1 MKKLL
6 ILSGKGGTGKT
17 TVAAAFI
24 GFAQAEAIA
33 DCDVDAPNLHLVIQL
48 DTEPEQWAFFGS
60 QKARILPDKCADCGL
75 CAQACRFDA
84 IQRTATGFAVR
95 EYRCEGCGVCTYIC
109 PQKAVVMEDDLVGT
123 QTRYQGKRVFS
134 TASLRMGRGNSG
146 KLVTAVKDA
155 LMEAVAD
162 QELSIIDGSP
172 GIGCSVIA
180 SVSGVDL
187 VLLVTEPSL
196 SGISDMK
203 RILKT
208 AAILGARTAVCVN
221 KVDVNREN
229 AVTIERFCDAHNIPF
244 MGTIPYDPQASA
256 AINAGISLSQ
266 VSCPASEALRRV
278 YTKTMKQLEGGA
290 A

>member
-84 IQRTATGFAVR
+84 IQRTATGVAVR
-95 EYRCEGCGVCTYIC
+95 EYRCEGCGVCAYVC
-109 PQKAVVMEDDLVGT
+109 SQKAIVMEEDLAGT
-123 QTRYQGKRVFS
+123 QTRYRGKRVFS

-172 GIGCSVIA
+172 GIGCPVIA

-221 KVDVNREN
+221 KVDMNREN
-229 AVTIERFCDAHNIPF
+229 AETIERFCDAHNIPF
-244 MGTIPYDPQASA
+244 MGMIPYDPQASA

-278 YTKTMKQLEGGA
+278 YTRTMKQLEGGA